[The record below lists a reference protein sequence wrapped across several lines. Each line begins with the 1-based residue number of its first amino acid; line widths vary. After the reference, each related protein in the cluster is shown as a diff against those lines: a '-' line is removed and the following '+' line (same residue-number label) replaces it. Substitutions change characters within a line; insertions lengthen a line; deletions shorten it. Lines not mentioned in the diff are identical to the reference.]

1 MIFLILEV
9 LLQLKK
15 NNEFYIRDLT
25 IDDEFDRIS
34 EEASV
39 KDAALKMKEAAIPDL
54 VVVNKDDNVL
64 GVIADFDIVTN
75 LVAEGISAESARVTE
90 IMYTIEPVTQDT
102 PVSAAFARMQELDV
116 SVVPVVEKNK
126 LIGVATITDC
136 WGFLPE
142 EYEDKKGLIP
152 VANPRFFNYSFSIL
166 MVLFY
171 FAFGILS
178 PLVGISGF
186 LNAPVAGRPGVTAIY
201 YLFEAHGGGFYVNYL
216 DFQDIWWLL
225 LTIYGIIF
233 LILGLFS
240 AFAIFQWAYA
250 DYQLVKLKRNWQSI
264 GFVIGI
270 ANILIVWSLFLLFV
284 MGGALRVSTTSIN
297 FDISG
302 LLLSSLA
309 IICLVAAVFR
319 DFLFREQ
326 SSPAPKEE

>member
-54 VVVNKDDNVL
+54 VVVNKDNNVL

-75 LVAEGISAESARVTE
+75 LVAEGLSAESARVTE

-178 PLVGISGF
+178 PIIGITGF
-186 LNAPVAGRPGVTAIY
+186 FSAPVAGRPDVSAIY
-201 YLFEAHGGGFYVNYL
+201 YLFEARGSGFLFRYW
-216 DFQDIWWLL
+216 DFQGVWLL
-225 LTIYGIIF
+225 ITAYGIIF

-240 AFAIFQWAYA
+240 AYTIFQWAYA
-250 DYQLVKLKRNWQSI
+250 DYHLVKLKRNWQSI
-264 GFVIGI
+264 GLVIGI

-284 MGGALRVSTTSIN
+284 LGGAFRVSTTSIN

-302 LLLSSLA
+302 LIFSSFA
-309 IICLVAAVFR
+309 IICLIAAVSR